1 MPSKFQTTVAMA
13 EYTAKD
19 ISSRQFIYSAPMP
32 VAPQQRKVT
41 LICLWIRPEPP

>member
-19 ISSRQFIYSAPMP
+19 ISSR
-32 VAPQQRKVT
+32 
-41 LICLWIRPEPP
+41 PEVFYGGAQL